1 MRMFIGGLIL
11 GMIIG
16 ATVIIT
22 ITVLAV
28 DAGELNNSASPTLLK
43 ILLQYLRSCNKATK
57 RNRQTYRRN

>member
-1 MRMFIGGLIL
+1 MRTFIGGLIL

-28 DAGELNNSASPTLLK
+28 DAGELNRSASP
-43 ILLQYLRSCNKATK
+43 RS
-57 RNRQTYRRN
+57 

>member
-28 DAGELNNSASPTLLK
+28 DAGELNCSASP
-43 ILLQYLRSCNKATK
+43 RS
-57 RNRQTYRRN
+57 